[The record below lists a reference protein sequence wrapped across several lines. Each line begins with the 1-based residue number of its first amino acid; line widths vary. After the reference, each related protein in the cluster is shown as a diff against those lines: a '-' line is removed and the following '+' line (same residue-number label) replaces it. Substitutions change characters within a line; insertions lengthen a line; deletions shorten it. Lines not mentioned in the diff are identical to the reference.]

1 VEQPVWGVFENRQ
14 FGQMVNLPAHRR
26 MAREGAFH
34 AIPEPRREEMTVVRR
49 VMTAVLVATFLST
62 LALGVAG
69 AQQSLTCAGYAYY
82 NKNVGQCV
90 IRHEREGH

>member
-1 VEQPVWGVFENRQ
+1 MWGVFENGQ

-26 MAREGAFH
+26 MARFH
-34 AIPEPRREEMTVVRR
+34 TIPEPRREETTVARR
-49 VMTAVLVATFLST
+49 VMTAFLVATFLST
-62 LALGVAG
+62 LALGVGG